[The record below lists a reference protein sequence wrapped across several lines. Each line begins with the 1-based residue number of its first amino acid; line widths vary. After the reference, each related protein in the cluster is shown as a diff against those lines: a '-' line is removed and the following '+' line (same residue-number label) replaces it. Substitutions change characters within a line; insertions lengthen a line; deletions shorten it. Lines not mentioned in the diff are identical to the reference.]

1 MNMLT
6 LSAETMRRRRGIKWH
21 RYPEDVLPAWVAD
34 MDFPVAPA
42 VQQAIRQVVDQ
53 MDYGY
58 PHRDPEHALEATFAR
73 RMADRFGW
81 AVEAERVQPLADLVQ
96 GIAACI
102 VAFSQPGD
110 GVVVQTPIYPP
121 FLAAIELT
129 GRRRVVNPLVDDG
142 RRFVVDAEGLAR
154 TVDAGTRLLLLC
166 NPHNPTGRVLERE
179 ELEAVGRVAADRD
192 LVVVSDEIHCD
203 LVYPGRR
210 HVPFASLDPELAA
223 RTVTLNSATKGFNI
237 AGLRCGVAYFGSKD
251 LQERFRRA
259 LPPPLLGHVNSIGH
273 DATVAAWEH
282 GQPWLDEVMEQLR
295 WNRDRVASW
304 AAAQGGVRHH
314 PPEAT
319 YLAWL
324 DLRALAL
331 PATAHSFCLEEAR
344 VGLNPGEDFGPGG
357 EGCVR
362 LNFATSP
369 DILDRIL
376 ERLSAALERL
386 RRGDRKVAASRGR

>member
-1 MNMLT
+1 MNLLT
-6 LSAETMRRRRGIKWH
+6 LSAETMRHRRGIKWH

-42 VQQAIRQVVDQ
+42 VQQAICRVVEQ

-58 PHRDPEHALEATFAR
+58 PHRDPEHGLEVAFAR
-73 RMADRFGW
+73 RMAARFGW
-81 AVEAERVQPLADLVQ
+81 AVEPERVQPLADLVQ

-102 VAFSQPGD
+102 VAFSQPGE

-121 FLAAIELT
+121 FLAAIEVT

-142 RRFVVDAEGLAR
+142 QRFVVDAEGLAR
-154 TVDAGTRLLLLC
+154 TVDAGTRVLLLC
-166 NPHNPTGRVLERE
+166 NPHNPTGRVLERD
-179 ELEAVGRVAADRD
+179 ELEAVGRVAVERD

-203 LVYPGRR
+203 LVYPERR
-210 HVPFASLDPELAA
+210 HVPIGSLDPELAA
-223 RTVTLNSATKGFNI
+223 RTVTLNSASKGFNI
-237 AGLRCGVAYFGSKD
+237 AGLRCGVAYFGSAE
-251 LQERFRRA
+251 LQERFQRA
-259 LPPPLLGHVNSIGH
+259 IPPPLLGHVNSIGH
-273 DATVAAWEH
+273 DATVAAWEK

-295 WNRDRVASW
+295 HNRDRVAAW
-304 AAAQGGVRHH
+304 AATQRGVHHH

-331 PATAHSFCLEEAR
+331 SGTAHAFCLEEAR

-369 DILDRIL
+369 DILEQVL

-386 RRGDRKVAASRGR
+386 HAGDREAAASE